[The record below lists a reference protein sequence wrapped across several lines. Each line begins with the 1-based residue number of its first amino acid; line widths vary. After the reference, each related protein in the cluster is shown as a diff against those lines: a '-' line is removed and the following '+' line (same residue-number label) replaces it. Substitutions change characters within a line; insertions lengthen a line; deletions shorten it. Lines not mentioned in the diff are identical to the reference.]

1 MTKHIAIIAPNLHG
15 NGAVRVTLNQAK
27 ALRDAGHRPE
37 LFILLAEGD
46 FSVPDGIP
54 VHYLAQSDDGDKK
67 RLSPPSAQQLQQLV
81 RQVENSQGAFDLFL
95 SNTARCDKMAAACD
109 FQPLYLISHC
119 ALRQELRDALKQ
131 GPLKLLKRIRQARVM
146 HGRHVI
152 GVSEGIAHELSHL
165 SWLKPASVRAIYN
178 AFPID
183 DIRALAAAPHPDLP
197 AQPYMI
203 HVGRLA
209 RQKRHDILF
218 QALRRM
224 PDAPP
229 LVLLCNKPDK
239 ARALAQRYGVA
250 DRVIIPGFQTNPY
263 PWIAGAELMLLSS
276 DYEGLPTVLIEALIC
291 GTPVVSTDCPYGPAE
306 ILTGAL
312 ARYLVPC
319 RDPAALAQAAQAC
332 LNEQPDVRHAPIL
345 AQVTSQQVAAQLIEL
360 CNHA

>member
-15 NGAVRVTLNQAK
+15 NGAVRVTLNQAR
-27 ALRDAGHRPE
+27 ALREAGHQPE
-37 LFILLAEGD
+37 LFILVAEGD

-54 VHYLAQSDDGDKK
+54 VHYLVPSDATGS
-67 RLSPPSAQQLQQLV
+67 RQLSPAQRLQQLV
-81 RQVENSQGAFDLFL
+81 QQVEMAHGPFDLFL
-95 SNTARCDKMAAACD
+95 SNTARCDKLAAACD
-109 FQPLYLISHC
+109 FQPLFLVSHC
-119 ALRQELRDALKQ
+119 ALRQELWDALKQ
-131 GPLKLLKRIRQARVM
+131 GPHKLVKRIRQARVM

-152 GVSEGIAHELSHL
+152 GVSEGIARELSHL

-178 AFPID
+178 AFPVEE
-183 DIRALAAAPHPDLP
+183 IRELATRGHPDIP
-197 AQPYMI
+197 ARPYMI

-218 QALRRM
+218 KALRLM

-229 LVLLCNKPDK
+229 LVLLCNKPEK
-239 ARALAQRYGVA
+239 ALALAQRYGVA

-263 PWIAGAELMLLSS
+263 PWIAQAELMLLSS
-276 DYEGLPTVLIEALIC
+276 DYEGLPTVLIEAMIC

-306 ILTGAL
+306 ILTGPL

-319 RDPAALAQAAQAC
+319 RDPAALAKGAQAC
-332 LNEQPDVRHAPIL
+332 LRDRPDVRHAPIL
-345 AQVTSQQVAAQLIEL
+345 TQVTSQQVAAQLIEL